1 MSTITAQPDAR
12 AMVRSNTVRS
22 KTVQSNT
29 VRSTI
34 VRSKMLRPQTVAQ
47 QAVARETVRSGIVRS
62 AAMPARTARVHL
74 TRRGRAV
81 LTALAAIPL
90 IVGATVFAFNGGA
103 AIASGEAV
111 SASFSHVTVAAGE
124 SLWEIAETVAP
135 AADPRDVVSAI
146 IDLNQLPSSLVV
158 PGQSLA
164 IPAEYAPTVRTH

>member
-12 AMVRSNTVRS
+12 AMVRSNTV
-22 KTVQSNT
+22 QSMM
-29 VRSTI
+29 VRSTK
-34 VRSKMLRPQTVAQ
+34 VRPQTVAQ
-47 QAVARETVRSGIVRS
+47 ETVRTGIVRP
-62 AAMPARTARVHL
+62 AATPASTTRMRL

-146 IDLNQLPSSLVV
+146 IDLNQLPNSLVV

>member
-1 MSTITAQPDAR
+1 MSTITVQPGAR
-12 AMVRSNTVRS
+12 AVVQSDKMQS
-22 KTVQSNT
+22 KAVQSNT
-29 VRSTI
+29 VRSNM
-34 VRSKMLRPQTVAQ
+34 VRSKMVRPQTVAQ
-47 QAVARETVRSGIVRS
+47 ETVRTGIVRS
-62 AAMPARTARVHL
+62 AVTPARTARVHL

-90 IVGATVFAFNGGA
+90 IVGAAVFAFNGGA

-111 SASFSHVTVAAGE
+111 GASFSHVTVAAGE

-146 IDLNQLPSSLVV
+146 IDLNQLRSSLVV

-164 IPAEYAPTVRTH
+164 IPAEYVPTGRTH

>member
-12 AMVRSNTVRS
+12 AMVRSNTV
-22 KTVQSNT
+22 QSMM
-29 VRSTI
+29 VRSTK
-34 VRSKMLRPQTVAQ
+34 VRPQTVAQ
-47 QAVARETVRSGIVRS
+47 ETVRTGIVRP
-62 AAMPARTARVHL
+62 AATPARTARVHL

-146 IDLNQLPSSLVV
+146 IDLNQLPNSLVV